1 MLLFE
6 ENTNDVVGHKIE
18 LITPNEAKLEL
29 LEREKPDFVY
39 MEKFDKEF
47 MKKLP
52 KNLYS
57 ILLKIFI

>member
-1 MLLFE
+1 MKK
-6 ENTNDVVGHKIE
+6 NTNDVVGHKIE

-47 MKKLP
+47 MKKNSR